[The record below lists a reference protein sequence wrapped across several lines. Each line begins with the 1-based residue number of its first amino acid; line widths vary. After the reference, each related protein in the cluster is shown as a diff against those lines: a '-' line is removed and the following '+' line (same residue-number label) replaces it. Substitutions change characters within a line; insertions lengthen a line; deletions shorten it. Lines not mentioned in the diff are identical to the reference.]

1 MFNSRRTRQKP
12 SRPKVTNRI
21 KVLRTERGLTQ
32 EALAEAV
39 GVTRVTINCIER
51 AAYLPSLELALG
63 LARLFGR
70 PVEDVFIV
78 EEEPNA

>member
-1 MFNSRRTRQKP
+1 MFNSKSSRQKP
-12 SRPKVTNRI
+12 PKPKITNRI
-21 KVLRTERGLTQ
+21 KVLRAERGLTQ

-51 AAYLPSLELALG
+51 AAYLPSLELALA

-78 EEEPNA
+78 EEAADA